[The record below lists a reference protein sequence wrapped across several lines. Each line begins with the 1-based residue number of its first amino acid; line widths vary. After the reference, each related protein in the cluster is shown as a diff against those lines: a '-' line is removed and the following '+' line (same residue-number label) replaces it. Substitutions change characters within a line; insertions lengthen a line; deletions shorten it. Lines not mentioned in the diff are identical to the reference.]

1 MPDINLL
8 PWREEQRE
16 ERKRQFLSSLVLV
29 GLLAGVIGFV
39 WNSFVVNRI
48 DAQLDRNGLLEGQI
62 KLLDSEAN
70 EIRLLKEEKAEM
82 LDRMEVIKGLQ
93 INRPEIV
100 KLYDQLVTSMPDGVY
115 ISNLEVENQKMSIQG
130 KAESNNR
137 ISALMRQ
144 LSQSDKFSEPNLV
157 EVTADRELG
166 SQGSQFTMTAVI
178 TSPETFEE

>member
-16 ERKRQFLSSLVLV
+16 ERKRQFLSALVLV
-29 GLLAGVIGFV
+29 AILAGVIGFV
-39 WNSFVVNRI
+39 WNSLVVSRI
-48 DAQLDRNGLLEGQI
+48 DGQLDRNSLLEAQI

-70 EIRLLKEEKAEM
+70 EIRSLKEEKAEM

-115 ISNLEVENQKMSIQG
+115 ISDLEVSGSRLSMQG

-144 LSQSDKFSEPNLV
+144 LNQAEKFSDPNLA

-166 SQGSQFTMTAVI
+166 SQGSQFTMTAVV
-178 TSPETFEE
+178 TSPDTFEE